1 MPHRHNQP
9 NRWPEQIGVPPDGT
23 LTVRPAAQPAEVAP
37 APTPAATEAPTVPQA
52 PLPDP
57 VWEALNKPS
66 TVKRRGR
73 PPGSKNKPKP
83 VQ

>member
-1 MPHRHNQP
+1 MPHRHVQP
-9 NRWPEQIGVPPDGT
+9 NRWPEQIGVPPDAPAPR
-23 LTVRPAAQPAEVAP
+23 LTAQPAEVAP
-37 APTPAATEAPTVPQA
+37 APIPAVVEAPAAPQA
-52 PLPDP
+52 LSPDP